1 MSDNIA
7 NADTTPA
14 AKNLFSR
21 LVGVIVSPAD
31 TFKSIVAHP
40 KWLGAVLVVAIL
52 VGAGQF
58 AFLSTQVGQDATLDQ
73 QIRTMEGFGVKITPE
88 MQQGM
93 EAGLGNARYWSL
105 IGVLVMSF
113 VFTFIIAG
121 IGYVV
126 FNSMMGGAA
135 TYKQVMAIV
144 AHAGSVSL
152 LGQVFTIPLNYA
164 RETVSSA
171 TNLSVFLPF
180 LEEGSVLARFAGMID
195 IFLIWWLVVLAI
207 GFAVLYRRKSG
218 PIFASFAGVYVAIAA
233 VIAIVMRAMAGSQ

>member
-135 TYKQVMAIV
+135 TYKQVMAVV